1 MKTAVIYARYSSDS
15 QTEQSIEGQLHV
27 CNEYAKSH
35 NIVILRTYIDRAMS
49 GKTDKRPD
57 FQQMLKDS
65 ARKEWDF
72 VLVYKFDRF
81 GRNRYET
88 AIHKKELKDN
98 GVKVVSATEYLPDT
112 PEAIIFESMLE
123 GYAEY
128 YSAELSQKIRRG
140 NNESRRKGNL
150 TGGRVLYG
158 YKNVNKKAVVAE
170 EEAEAVRYIFS
181 EYALGTYVKDII
193 KNLTKRGMY
202 YGNHPFCRSTV
213 YRILKN
219 ERYSGIY
226 NFNGE
231 TFDNIY
237 PQIVPPEIY
246 EIVRKKVND
255 NKYGKTSENVEY
267 LLKNKIICGY
277 CGKSIVGENGTA
289 HTGNRMYYYKCGG
302 RKNTKNG
309 CNKQTIRKDLLE
321 KLVLDGMIEEMKKPG
336 IMNGLIAELLRI
348 QQENSKVNA
357 AVLILQK
364 EQKSN
369 AAAIDN
375 LLQAIEQGGT
385 AASAMKRLRELESRQ
400 NDLEEQIAIE
410 KSKSEIALTE
420 FQIRQFYEEAL
431 RNTPKM
437 LINALVKKIILF
449 DDKMQIIF
457 NSPLKNAESA
467 IMKVSPEYRGFSF
480 AKKQIH
486 IRYKVPQRADPVN
499 FNFEIILMI

>member
-1 MKTAVIYARYSSDS
+1 
-15 QTEQSIEGQLHV
+15 
-27 CNEYAKSH
+27 
-35 NIVILRTYIDRAMS
+35 
-49 GKTDKRPD
+49 
-57 FQQMLKDS
+57 
-65 ARKEWDF
+65 
-72 VLVYKFDRF
+72 
-81 GRNRYET
+81 
-88 AIHKKELKDN
+88 
-98 GVKVVSATEYLPDT
+98 
-112 PEAIIFESMLE
+112 
-123 GYAEY
+123 
-128 YSAELSQKIRRG
+128 
-140 NNESRRKGNL
+140 
-150 TGGRVLYG
+150 
-158 YKNVNKKAVVAE
+158 
-170 EEAEAVRYIFS
+170 
-181 EYALGTYVKDII
+181 
-193 KNLTKRGMY
+193 
-202 YGNHPFCRSTV
+202 
-213 YRILKN
+213 
-219 ERYSGIY
+219 
-226 NFNGE
+226 
-231 TFDNIY
+231 
-237 PQIVPPEIY
+237 
-246 EIVRKKVND
+246 
-255 NKYGKTSENVEY
+255 
-267 LLKNKIICGY
+267 
-277 CGKSIVGENGTA
+277 
-289 HTGNRMYYYKCGG
+289 MYYYKCGG

-457 NSPLKNAESA
+457 NSPLKNKESYT
-467 IMKVSPEYRGFSF
+467 MKVSPEYQGFF
-480 AKKQIH
+480 LRKN
-486 IRYKVPQRADPVN
+486 RYIFVIKCRNVPIPS
-499 FNFEIILMI
+499 ILTSRLF

>member
-1 MKTAVIYARYSSDS
+1 MI
-15 QTEQSIEGQLHV
+15 TEQNIRKIGELIALSSVRTRMIHSTRDLYYVFHKLYKDIYCHTERIILTQTAHLRQMALRRVLGYNKRAAARRDQAPVSKPDSLTKTNRNLSVKPSAENGGNRADPLAICHRYFFV
-27 CNEYAKSH
+27 GALFSKNAVQAVGVNLRYCYG
-35 NIVILRTYIDRAMS
+35 IVILRTYIDRAMS

-88 AIHKKELKDN
+88 
-98 GVKVVSATEYLPDT
+98 
-112 PEAIIFESMLE
+112 FE
-123 GYAEY
+123 
-128 YSAELSQKIRRG
+128 
-140 NNESRRKGNL
+140 
-150 TGGRVLYG
+150 
-158 YKNVNKKAVVAE
+158 
-170 EEAEAVRYIFS
+170 
-181 EYALGTYVKDII
+181 
-193 KNLTKRGMY
+193 
-202 YGNHPFCRSTV
+202 
-213 YRILKN
+213 
-219 ERYSGIY
+219 
-226 NFNGE
+226 
-231 TFDNIY
+231 NIY

-289 HTGNRMYYYKCGG
+289 HTGKRMYYYKCGG
-302 RKNTKNG
+302 RKNSKNG

-410 KSKSEIALTE
+410 NSKSEIALTE

-467 IMKVSPEYRGFSF
+467 IMKVSPGYRGFSF

-499 FNFEIILMI
+499 FNFEIILTI